1 MTTTAIQTPDEQ
13 IAEVLGRWTVTDLR
27 EMSDTDLDRGLNQY
41 DKTVAEITILE
52 RGERSFI
59 RFWNIESNGK
69 KYQVR
74 RFNNFVWCSC
84 KDFFFKKTVCKHL
97 FVTTRDFYRYQRKCA
112 DLAPYL
118 KETKEDT
125 RRKKVGSVWI

>member
-1 MTTTAIQTPDEQ
+1 MNDTFTKTPDEQ
-13 IAEVLGRWTVTDLR
+13 IAEVLDRWTVTDLR

-41 DKTVAEITILE
+41 DKTVAEITIID
-52 RGERSFI
+52 RGEKHFI
-59 RFWNIESNGK
+59 RFWNIESSGK

-84 KDFFFKKTVCKHL
+84 KDFFFKKSVCKHL
-97 FVTTRDFYRYQRKCA
+97 YVTTKDFYRYQRKCA

-118 KETKEDT
+118 KPTTENTN
-125 RRKKVGSVWI
+125 RRKIGNIWV